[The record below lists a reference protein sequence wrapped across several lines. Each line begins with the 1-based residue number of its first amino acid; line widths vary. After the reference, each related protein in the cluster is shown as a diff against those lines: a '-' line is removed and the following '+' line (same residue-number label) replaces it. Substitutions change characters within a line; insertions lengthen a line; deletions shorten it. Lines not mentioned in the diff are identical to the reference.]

1 MDLLAGESSLLLA
14 GMKKLVENTMAT
26 QAHTDLWAVVQQDLR
41 LKLGEDLYEYWVA
54 PLRVL
59 SQEGDEIRLGAANR
73 FVLEWIEK
81 RYLSEITSTL
91 SKRSGEELRVQLVI
105 DPAQYQD
112 HRRKQEVTL
121 RDVTHQDRT
130 LQDKG
135 LADVSA
141 EPRPGSG
148 CGIDATRL
156 PEEQTLESFI
166 VGSANKLAYNAA
178 LAVLERPGGLYNPLF
193 LFGPSGVGKTHLL
206 KGLYRSLRSR
216 RRGVFRREP
225 SSGEM
230 PHGNSQFLRVS
241 YLTGE
246 QFFHHYVAS
255 IQDRTIR
262 KFQERYRS
270 LDVLIL
276 DDVHLLVNKRKTQL
290 EFLHTFSALADS
302 GRQIIL
308 ACDVPPRA
316 LLDLDKGLVGRF
328 SSGLVVSVKK
338 PEYATRLGIAR
349 AQARRL
355 SSSLDDA
362 VLQFVAETVCGNA
375 REIAGAVKQLHHH
388 SQLGATTA
396 TSGVDEAREVLAEF
410 IHERE
415 RRVDL
420 KRIHHVVAGF
430 YRLTPDVLV
439 SGMRQRS
446 VAFAR
451 QVAMFLARRY
461 TRKSLAEVGKY
472 FGKRNHTTV
481 KCAEA
486 KIGRIL
492 EERGQIARDVAA
504 IVEILEE

>member
-1 MDLLAGESSLLLA
+1 MD
-14 GMKKLVENTMAT
+14 MLVENTMAT
-26 QAHTDLWAVVQQDLR
+26 QAHTDLWAVAQQDLR

-59 SQEGDEIRLGAANR
+59 SQEGEEIRLGAANR
-73 FVLEWIEK
+73 FVLAWIEK

-91 SKRSGEELRVQLVI
+91 GKRSGGELQVQLVI

-112 HRRKQEVTL
+112 HRRQQAATLGDVAL
-121 RDVTHQDRT
+121 RDVP
-130 LQDKG
+130 
-135 LADVSA
+135 A
-141 EPRPGSG
+141 EPRTGSDG
-148 CGIDATRL
+148 GRPSSESGIETTRL

-178 LAVLERPGGLYNPLF
+178 QAVLGRPGGLYNPLF

-206 KGLYRSLRSR
+206 KGLYTALRSH

-225 SSGEM
+225 GLRAA
-230 PHGNSQFLRVS
+230 PRGNSQFLRVS

-262 KFQERYRS
+262 TFQERYRS

-290 EFLHTFSALADS
+290 EFLHTFSSLADS

-308 ACDVPPRA
+308 ASDVPPRA
-316 LLDLDKGLVGRF
+316 LSDLDKGLVGRF
-328 SSGLVVSVKK
+328 SSGLVVGVKK
-338 PEYATRLGIAR
+338 PEYSTRLGIAR

-355 SSSLDDA
+355 GSSLDDT
-362 VLQFVAETVCGNA
+362 VIQFLAETVCGNA

-388 SQLGATTA
+388 SQLGGATLEGGA
-396 TSGVDEAREVLAEF
+396 TLGLDEAREVLAEF

-420 KRIHHVVAGF
+420 KRVHHVVADF
-430 YRLTPDVLV
+430 YRLSPEVLV
-439 SGMRQRS
+439 SGSRQRS
-446 VAFAR
+446 IAFAR
-451 QVAMFLARRY
+451 QVAMFLSRRY

-486 KIGRIL
+486 KIGRVL